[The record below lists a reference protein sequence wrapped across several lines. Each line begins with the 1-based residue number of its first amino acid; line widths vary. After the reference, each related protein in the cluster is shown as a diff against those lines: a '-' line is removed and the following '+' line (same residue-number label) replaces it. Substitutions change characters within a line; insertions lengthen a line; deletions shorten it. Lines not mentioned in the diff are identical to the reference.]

1 MNIRNSLTYVGLAAV
16 ALWPGAAAGQI
27 WTDGGDTRF
36 GPDDPLTFGAFAD
49 LAENV
54 SPAVVFL
61 RVTVSAGGASLP
73 GVGEARGEGSGFI
86 IHEDGL
92 VVTNHHVVEN
102 ARVITV
108 VTMDGEE
115 YPAEVVGTDPRT
127 DIALVRMETD
137 HPLPIT
143 PLGESSDLRVGDWVV
158 AIGNPLGLEH
168 SVTVG
173 IVSALGRRDIRPE
186 GRDLIEDFIQTDASI
201 NPGNSGGPLLDINGN
216 VVGVNS
222 AVSIAANGIGFAIPI
237 DMVKTLLPQL
247 MNGEVIRSYLGVR
260 TGAVSPEMRDEFA
273 LGAQQGAY
281 VVEVVDGAPAAR
293 AGIQRG
299 DVIIKFGGVEIG
311 EPRELS
317 WLASTAGVG
326 AEVEVE
332 LVRAGDR
339 LDRAGTIRSGRSGA
353 TRRVTV
359 TMGRLPGSGE
369 STGPVG
375 ASGPTAE
382 GFGAVVANVTPDVA
396 NDLGVPDGVG
406 VVVVSLDEGSAA
418 ARAGLQRHD
427 VVVMI
432 GDESVV
438 SIEQFQDAL
447 EPLTPGELVRLRVR
461 RGSTTVFVAFFPDD

>member
-1 MNIRNSLTYVGLAAV
+1 MTIVLLRLSFRDSMTIRRFAQTLLCFLLVPATAHA
-16 ALWPGAAAGQI
+16 QI
-27 WTDGGDTRF
+27 WTDGGEGRF
-36 GPDDPLTFGAFAD
+36 GPDDPLTFGAFAE
-49 LAENV
+49 LAEEV
-54 SPAVVFL
+54 SPAVVYL
-61 RVTVSAGGASLP
+61 RVTVSAGGSALP
-73 GVGEARGEGSGFI
+73 GVGEARGEGSGFV

-102 ARVITV
+102 ARLISV

-127 DIALVRMETD
+127 DIALVRMEVD
-137 HPLPIT
+137 EPLPVAE
-143 PLGESSDLRVGDWVV
+143 LGESSDLRVGDWVV

-222 AVSIAANGIGFAIPI
+222 AVNIAANGIGFAIPI

-247 MNGEVIRSYLGVR
+247 MEGEVVRSYLGVR
-260 TGAVSPEMRDEFA
+260 TSSVPDDLRAELELAPR
-273 LGAQQGAY
+273 QGAY
-281 VVEVVDGAPAAR
+281 VVEVVEDAPASR
-293 AGIQRG
+293 AGLQRG
-299 DVIIKFGGVEIG
+299 DVIVDFGGTEI
-311 EPRELS
+311 EESRELS

-326 AEVEVE
+326 AEVDVKI
-332 LVRAGDR
+332 LRDGDDQT
-339 LDRAGTIRSGRSGA
+339 L
-353 TRRVTV
+353 TV
-359 TMGRLPGSGE
+359 TMGRLPGSGT

-375 ASGPTAE
+375 VNGPTAE
-382 GFGAVVANVTPDVA
+382 AFGAEVGNVTPDVA

-406 VVVVSLDEGSAA
+406 VVVVSIDEGAPA
-418 ARAGLQRHD
+418 ARAGLQRRD
-427 VVVMI
+427 VIVMV
-432 GDESVV
+432 GDVDVASVD
-438 SIEQFQDAL
+438 QFQAAV
-447 EPLTPGELVRLRVR
+447 EPLERGELVRLRVR

>member
-1 MNIRNSLTYVGLAAV
+1 MNAHPPITLTLLALMAIWPSLAV
-16 ALWPGAAAGQI
+16 GQI
-27 WTDGGDTRF
+27 WTDGGEGRF
-36 GPDDPLTFGAFAD
+36 GPDDPLTFGAFAELTAD
-49 LAENV
+49 V
-54 SPAVVFL
+54 SPAVVYL

-86 IHEDGL
+86 IREDGL

-115 YPAEVVGTDPRT
+115 YPADVVGTDPRT
-127 DIALVRMETD
+127 DIALVQMETD
-137 HPLPIT
+137 RELPVAA
-143 PLGESSDLRVGDWVV
+143 LGESSDLRVGDWVV

-222 AVSIAANGIGFAIPI
+222 AVNIAANGIGFAIPI
-237 DMVKTLLPQL
+237 DMVKALLPQL
-247 MNGEVIRSYLGVR
+247 MEGEVIRSYLGVR
-260 TGAVSPEMRDEFA
+260 TGAVPEDVRIE
-273 LGAQQGAY
+273 LGLRPHQGAY
-281 VVEVVDGAPAAR
+281 VVEVVEGAPASR
-293 AGIQRG
+293 AGLQRG
-299 DVIIKFGGVEIG
+299 DVIVEFDGAEIE

-326 AEVEVE
+326 AEVDVEV
-332 LVRAGDR
+332 LRDGDSEQ
-339 LDRAGTIRSGRSGA
+339 L
-353 TRRVTV
+353 TV

-369 STGPVG
+369 TTGPVG

-406 VVVVSLDEGSAA
+406 VVVVRLDEGSAA

-432 GDESVV
+432 GDESVA
-438 SIEQFQDAL
+438 SIEQFEAAL
-447 EPLTPGELVRLRVR
+447 VPLVAGELVRLRVR